1 MLSRIASSSFV
12 LSLACSLLVSGCSG
26 YRPAPQAFHE
36 ATIKPY
42 QLDAGDSLRV
52 TVFDQAN
59 LTGVYSVDKAGY
71 IAFPLVGSV
80 PARGRSIQ
88 EMEGVIAAKLR
99 EGYLRSPDVTV
110 EVAQYRPFFIMGEVG
125 AAGQY
130 SYVPGMTVQ
139 NAIAIAG
146 GFTSRANQANADIT
160 RRINGEI
167 ITGRVPISDPIMAG
181 DTVYVRE
188 RLF

>member
-1 MLSRIASSSFV
+1 MFSRTGNSPLI
-12 LSLACSLLVSGCSG
+12 LSLAAAILLSGCSG
-26 YRPAPQAFHE
+26 YRPAPEAFHE

-42 QLDAGDSLRV
+42 QLDAGDRLRI
-52 TVFDQAN
+52 TVFEQES
-59 LTGVYSVDKAGY
+59 LTGTYSVDQAGY

-88 EMEGVIAAKLR
+88 ELEGVIAAKLR

-110 EVAQYRPFFIMGEVG
+110 EVDQYRSFFIMGEVG

-146 GFTSRANQANADIT
+146 GFSTRANADIT
-160 RRINGEI
+160 RKINGEV
-167 ITGRVPISDPIMAG
+167 ITGRVTISDPIMAG
-181 DTVYVRE
+181 DTIYVRE